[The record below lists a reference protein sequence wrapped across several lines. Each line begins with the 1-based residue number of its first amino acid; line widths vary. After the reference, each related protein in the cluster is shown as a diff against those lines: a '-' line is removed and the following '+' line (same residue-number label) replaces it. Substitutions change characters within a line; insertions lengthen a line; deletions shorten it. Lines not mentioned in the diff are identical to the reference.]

1 MNGISIG
8 QVNGTDASLVVLGGI
23 ITSGSNG
30 HITSSGNLDVD
41 GNISASSTSTLTMG
55 GNIITKGTGAV
66 ISGSIIKATA
76 ISASGM
82 IHSQDE
88 YRLIDASPNGDTL
101 IRQYASGDDGVIDV
115 YQTNFIRTRISADVS
130 GSSFIHRSLGVGNFT
145 NNRLPYTGSG
155 VLSSGTQTTAS
166 LHVSASYSNIRFE
179 NLPTQKPTVTGSL
192 WLSGSAG
199 QGSQYLVVFNGS

>member
-1 MNGISIG
+1 KATAISASGMIHSQDEFRLIDGGPTGDQLARIYASNDDGVIDLYANNSVKTKLHGNNTSYFMNGISIG

-115 YQTNFIRTRISADVS
+115 YQ
-130 GSSFIHRSLGVGNFT
+130 
-145 NNRLPYTGSG
+145 
-155 VLSSGTQTTAS
+155 
-166 LHVSASYSNIRFE
+166 
-179 NLPTQKPTVTGSL
+179 
-192 WLSGSAG
+192 
-199 QGSQYLVVFNGS
+199 